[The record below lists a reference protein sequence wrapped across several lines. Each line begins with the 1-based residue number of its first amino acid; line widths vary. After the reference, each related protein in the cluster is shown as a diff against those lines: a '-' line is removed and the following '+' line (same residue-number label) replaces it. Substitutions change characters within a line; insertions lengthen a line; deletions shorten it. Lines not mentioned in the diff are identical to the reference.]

1 MLKLIINIKMLLRAK
16 SIERSTQKKLK
27 DYATPSKINDANN
40 VVVYTKNSTRVH
52 LKNEISKAFTINT
65 GGVQGGAIIFVHHHT
80 W

>member
-1 MLKLIINIKMLLRAK
+1 MLLRAK
-16 SIERSTQKKLK
+16 SWALLKEVLKKKLK